1 MQHFPIQQAV
11 SDCEELPV
19 VGFCFERC
27 RWRRRF
33 SPCTM
38 LSPTYFF
45 LKLLYNL
52 YNLYIY
58 MYISRDSVLRG
69 THIWAKKECNLGHSS
84 KAYTDDGPPRRHRRD
99 LSCTVPNSF
108 WSIHSMPCHAMS
120 CHAMLCRKTAT
131 EAGEDERA
139 GRVLFTR

>member
-1 MQHFPIQQAV
+1 
-11 SDCEELPV
+11 
-19 VGFCFERC
+19 
-27 RWRRRF
+27 
-33 SPCTM
+33 
-38 LSPTYFF
+38 
-45 LKLLYNL
+45 
-52 YNLYIY
+52 

-120 CHAMLCRKTAT
+120 CCVAKLPPRLVKMREQEGFSLP
-131 EAGEDERA
+131 GEIDDSQA
-139 GRVLFTR
+139 AQAFVPPMG